1 VPSPLG
7 WPEVPCGACGRR
19 VPDIDFNERCPDC
32 QKRWQR
38 RVTGVARRSAL
49 VGGAVTAAWSMMHPA
64 TSPEGQWYAVAAV
77 PVVAVLVYKIAGR
90 VAGEILR

>member
-1 VPSPLG
+1 
-7 WPEVPCGACGRR
+7 

-32 QKRWQR
+32 QTRWQR
-38 RVTGVARRSAL
+38 RVTRVATRSAL